1 MARNLSQDGPW
12 NRRLR
17 SFKSRIAH
25 SESAALSFSALPT
38 DFVAS
43 LSRAAPLPN
52 QLESVT
58 SASPA
63 IPQARRDAVDG
74 ELDAGQHLLARRA
87 RTVQLQKLDLYVVEW
102 VEIRET
108 IADRAVEQ
116 RIAFEQ
122 LRLLHD
128 CVQRIDRVAPL
139 A

>member
-1 MARNLSQDGPW
+1 MEQAVEKLQEPHRS
-12 NRRLR
+12 LR
-17 SFKSRIAH
+17 VRG
-25 SESAALSFSALPT
+25 ALDDSPPCLQT
-38 DFVAS
+38 S

-128 CVQRIDRVAPL
+128 C
-139 A
+139 